1 METFVK
7 LNRRFMEWR
16 WYHDPAMTHLFTHL
30 IMRANYSDADWQETT
45 VRRGQ
50 LVTSRHALAMETGL
64 TEKVVR
70 RCLHQLAKTGEIR
83 TESTHHYSLITVIK
97 YAEYQGDGAP
107 MGQQKTSEGPAV
119 GQQRATI
126 EEEKKERKE
135 ENALPC
141 PAPSKESLTVADT
154 EMDSRQFMDLFN
166 HAMQGKRIAQI
177 EGIDAKRQELL
188 NACLK
193 EFGKD
198 ALFTVIHK
206 AAASSFL
213 NDGARISFLASY
225 DWIFKPSNFRKIL
238 EGNYDDNVKPNKN
251 NHGADNISGYRSAD
265 DIVSGAAGI
274 ILGLRSGSNQ
284 AQEELPVV

>member
-1 METFVK
+1 MESFVK

-30 IMRANYSDADWQETT
+30 IMRANYSDTDWQEAT

-64 TEKVVR
+64 SEKVVR
-70 RCLHQLAKTGEIR
+70 RCLRQLEKTGEIR
-83 TESTHHYSLITVIK
+83 TESTHHYSLITVVK
-97 YAEYQGDGAP
+97 YTEYQGDGTS
-107 MGQQKTSEGPAV
+107 MGQQKASEGPAI

-135 ENALPC
+135 ENALSC
-141 PAPSKESLTVADT
+141 PTPSKESLSIADT
-154 EMDSRQFMDLFN
+154 EMDSRHFMDFFN

-213 NDGARISFLASY
+213 NDGARISFLASF

-238 EGNYDDNVKPNKN
+238 EGNYDDYVKFNKN
-251 NHGADNISGYRSAD
+251 NHGADNTSGYRSAD
-265 DIVSGAAGI
+265 DIVSSAAGI
-274 ILGLRSGSNQ
+274 ILGLRSGSDQ